1 VALFLIHY
9 IICPQGLQWYQLV
22 LIVISVAFL
31 LLLLLFLY
39 LFWHGRQGK
48 CRRSGEQVVGD
59 MDCRCEWASSSTEQ
73 VWAQDTKSQNTIHVE
88 TEQLRN
94 PSAESQI
101 REPKTGNT

>member
-1 VALFLIHY
+1 MDIK
-9 IICPQGLQWYQLV
+9 
-22 LIVISVAFL
+22 
-31 LLLLLFLY
+31 
-39 LFWHGRQGK
+39 GK
-48 CRRSGEQVVGD
+48 CRRSGEQRVGD
-59 MDCRCEWASSSTEQ
+59 MIRRCEWASSSTEQ